1 MCLVQSAAFPPKAS
15 LDPQLDEILND
26 QRAAITKLAT
36 VDQEAAQ
43 LVATYLSGYATLRK
57 FYALRDEDTD
67 ASVAEGSK
75 SGLRPLARKHEAAKS
90 LLVLIESAA
99 DSIRGGLYDA
109 EVETVVQVDTL
120 MTLLC
125 EMLPLMN
132 RRRTRHVY
140 YTNETRQLTRVQR
153 PNPFLTLNSF

>member
-15 LDPQLDEILND
+15 LDPQLGEILND
-26 QRAAITKLAT
+26 QRAAITKLAAI
-36 VDQEAAQ
+36 DQEAAQ

-67 ASVAEGSK
+67 ISVAEGTK

-90 LLVLIESAA
+90 LLALIESAA
-99 DSIRGGLYDA
+99 DSIRGGLYDV

-132 RRRTRHVY
+132 RKQIHEVSY
-140 YTNETRQLTRVQR
+140 MDKA
-153 PNPFLTLNSF
+153 